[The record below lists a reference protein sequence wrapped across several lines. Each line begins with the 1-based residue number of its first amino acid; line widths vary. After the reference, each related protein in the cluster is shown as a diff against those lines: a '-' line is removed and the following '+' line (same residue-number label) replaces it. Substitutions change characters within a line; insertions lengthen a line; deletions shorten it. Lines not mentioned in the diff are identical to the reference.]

1 MIFQESF
8 NFNTAIIFFR
18 FMDQQIYNNWRTSK
32 KSIDDFVIYCKT
44 YLPSYFQ
51 FFKHLEEG
59 FEKTHPNYTYHGN

>member
-1 MIFQESF
+1 
-8 NFNTAIIFFR
+8 
-18 FMDQQIYNNWRTSK
+18 MDQQIYNNWRTSK